1 MNFIPSCNQPMI
13 LSRHDTLE
21 GRVMS
26 NVYVDKRRGKQDVY
40 ACVQGGREGSKNRD
54 FLST

>member
-1 MNFIPSCNQPMI
+1 MNFIPSCNQLMV

-21 GRVMS
+21 GGVMS
-26 NVYVDKRRGKQDVY
+26 NVFVDKRRGKPDVY
-40 ACVQGGREGSKNRD
+40 ACLQGGREESKNRD